1 MVPSIHQSIQQ
12 KSWLLKASRPS
23 YLETRLSKPKYK
35 NTFKSVDYHV
45 GEQRQVTRITL
56 ESKDKSNCSA
66 SSFEMRWG
74 ANFEAEFVPSFKSM
88 IPSSSKYLYTETQF
102 LFFWDAAWSIYHLW
116 NWAIDINWMIISSHL
131 SMWYQLNRTLNCDM
145 TLSHLSMQTAPCL
158 AA

>member
-1 MVPSIHQSIQQ
+1 MIPGIHQSIQQ

-23 YLETRLSKPKYK
+23 YLETRLSKLKYK
-35 NTFKSVDYHV
+35 NTFKSVDNHL

-88 IPSSSKYLYTETQF
+88 IPSSSKYLTQR
-102 LFFWDAAWSIYHLW
+102 LNCQNFFPSEMRPNNVKSSSSRAICRMLLSVSNIVKEWSLS
-116 NWAIDINWMIISSHL
+116 ISSPDL
-131 SMWYQLNRTLNCDM
+131 M
-145 TLSHLSMQTAPCL
+145 TIKGNPEKKHSQP
-158 AA
+158 